1 MKKNAILRASLFFT
15 ISIVLGELLNLRQVV
30 LCVFLGPAIISGQ
43 KFNLRVSTI
52 FIARIFC
59 FLVIGTLIGE
69 LFYSNQFFVLM
80 LSSALL
86 WAMLTY
92 IKYPSKILSYT
103 SPIFLYCYGMINMT
117 NGVHVENTVM
127 ELLKGAS
134 FMLPVGWLC
143 FKLFPSTILDS
154 PKKKVLKEEPI
165 TELHKLSVVIL
176 ITCALASF
184 LTIDIGGAIF
194 CLSVV
199 INAALRTTID
209 QGRIVVRSIIP
220 VQITGCLVALLFHTL
235 LLGQPNNVALFAA
248 LLFIFISTVYFF
260 SYTKELRH
268 KDIPNFEAGFMSA
281 VLVPLTLYT
290 HSSGFNIEPFV
301 IRAFDMIVIY
311 LVLQLVVLFV
321 MFYQKK
327 LKKSITTY
335 SKAEG
340 NNIV

>member
-1 MKKNAILRASLFFT
+1 MKRNAILRASVFFT
-15 ISIVLGELLNLRQVV
+15 MSIVLGELLNLRQVV

-43 KFNLRVSTI
+43 KFNLKLSI
-52 FIARIFC
+52 LFISRIFC
-59 FLVIGTLIGE
+59 FLVVGTLIGE
-69 LFYSNQFFVLM
+69 VFYSNQFFVLM
-80 LSSALL
+80 LSCALL
-86 WAMLTY
+86 WGMLTF

-117 NGVHVENTVM
+117 NGVHVENTAM

-134 FMLPVGWLC
+134 FMLPLGWMC
-143 FKLFPSTILDS
+143 FKIFPSPILTP
-154 PKKKVLKEEPI
+154 PKKKAIKEDPI

-176 ITCALASF
+176 ITCALAAF

-209 QGRIVVRSIIP
+209 QGRVVVRSIIP

-235 LLGQPNNVALFAA
+235 LLGQPNNVTLFTA

-260 SYTKELRH
+260 SYTKELHH
-268 KDIPNFEAGFMSA
+268 KDIPNFEAGIMSA

-290 HSSGFNIEPFV
+290 HSSGFNIKPFV
-301 IRAFDMIVIY
+301 IRAFDMTFIY
-311 LVLQLVVLFV
+311 GVLQLVVLFAV
-321 MFYQKK
+321 FYQNK
-327 LKKSITTY
+327 LKKSIANYNTNT
-335 SKAEG
+335 A
-340 NNIV
+340 